1 LRKHHCAHQ
10 KATSKVTTPRDI
22 NVIEVVVTNNYNVV
36 MNVSV
41 RELKAK
47 LSRYL
52 KDAKAGRDVV
62 VTSRGR
68 PVGRL
73 LAIPEQS
80 AEEPAGEELLRR
92 LKLIS
97 GVRVGNGGKPLGAK
111 RPIKIRRG
119 QKTLAEM
126 VLEDRG

>member
-1 LRKHHCAHQ
+1 M
-10 KATSKVTTPRDI
+10 
-22 NVIEVVVTNNYNVV
+22 VTNNYNVV

-41 RELKAK
+41 RDLKAK

-52 KDAKAGRDVV
+52 KYACAGRDVV

-73 LAIPEQS
+73 LAIVERP

-97 GVRVGNGGKPLGAK
+97 GVRVGSGGKPLGAK
-111 RPIKIRRG
+111 RPIKIRHG